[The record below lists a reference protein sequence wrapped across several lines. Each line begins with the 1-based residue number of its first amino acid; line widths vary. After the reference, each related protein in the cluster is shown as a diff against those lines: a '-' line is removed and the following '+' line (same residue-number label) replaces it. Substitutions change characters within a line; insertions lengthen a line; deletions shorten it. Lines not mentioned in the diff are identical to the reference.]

1 MIAEHQL
8 RTLVSGV
15 IETISRGR
23 KFHVHLS
30 DADYAIT
37 LLRNPDLGSGQAV
50 VSIRA
55 AYREKHST
63 GQTWWQH
70 WYEKLPYGND
80 PILFTTFLARQINNS
95 RERFTRMLERAS

>member
-1 MIAEHQL
+1 MIAENEL

-15 IETISRGR
+15 IETISSGR
-23 KFHVHLS
+23 KFHVYLG

-37 LLRNPDLGSGQAV
+37 LLRKPDPGSGKAV

-70 WYEKLPYGND
+70 WYEELPCGSD
-80 PILFTTFLARQINNS
+80 PVLFTTFLARQINNS
-95 RERFTRMLERAS
+95 RERFTRML